1 MTLSSPVPDQIPPHS
16 PLTKGGRGDFP
27 MTTLNVL
34 TGLAFVDSFFPNG
47 GFAHSFGL
55 ETAVAEG
62 RVRGASDVSGYLA
75 GLIRDGVG
83 SCDGVALA
91 VAHGAVVNGDV
102 HLLVEVDLELDA
114 FKLARE
120 AREGS
125 RLMGR
130 RYAESG
136 AERFPNSAV
145 ARFHAR
151 IQRGDTPGHAA
162 VAMGAVLATCG
173 WSCRDAVAAG
183 LYQGA
188 VGWVS
193 AAVRLLP
200 MGQREGQ
207 RVLHELLPVIDEAV
221 RDAEDADVDGMRS
234 WTPLHDIRAMRHA
247 RQDVRLFRS

>member
-1 MTLSSPVPDQIPPHS
+1 
-16 PLTKGGRGDFP
+16 

-34 TGLAFVDSFFPNG
+34 QGLSFVDSFFPGG

-62 RVRGASDVSGYLA
+62 RVTGASDLTAYLLA
-75 GLIRDGVG
+75 LMRDGAG
-83 SCDGVALA
+83 RLDAVALA
-91 VAHGAVVNGDV
+91 AAHRAAADGALDA
-102 HLLVEVDLELDA
+102 LIEADLELDA

-120 AREGS
+120 VREGS

-130 RYAESG
+130 RYLERG
-136 AERFPNSAV
+136 AECFPQAPV
-145 ARFHAR
+145 ARLDEAVR
-151 IQRGDTPGHAA
+151 RAAAPGHAA
-162 VAMGAVLATCG
+162 PALGAVLAACG
-173 WSCRDAVAAG
+173 WSRRDAVAAG

-193 AAVRLLP
+193 AALRLLP
-200 MGQREGQ
+200 RGQRDGQ
-207 RVLHELLPVIDEAV
+207 RVLGALLPVIADAA
-221 RDAEDADVDGMRS
+221 RDAEDASLGAMRS